1 VGWRGTRLGQMS
13 EPAPQDASPADAK
26 SVIRRLVD
34 EVMNDRRLDVMDE
47 IYDPKLVRSARR
59 WIEPFLE
66 SFADLEMRVVELV
79 AEGER
84 VVGRFSCSGTHV
96 GTWLGHQPTGRR
108 FVNVAEVYFFT
119 VRDGRIVAAWG
130 LEDLWARV
138 NQLGLLGRGGDIGDA
153 AADPAVVDA
162 TTVDPTAEPTA

>member
-1 VGWRGTRLGQMS
+1 MG
-13 EPAPQDASPADAK
+13 EPATEDVTSVDAK
-26 SVIRRLVD
+26 SVVRRLVE
-34 EVMNDRRLDVMDE
+34 EVMNDGRLEVVDE
-47 IYDPKLVRSARR
+47 IYDAKLVRSARR

-79 AEGER
+79 AEGDR

-96 GTWLGHQPTGRR
+96 GTWMGHEATGRR

-119 VRDGRIVAAWG
+119 VREGRIVAAWG

-138 NQLGLLGRGGDIGDA
+138 NQLGLLGDDDGDDSDDA
-153 AADPAVVDA
+153 AGKQTAVDPAVVDPA
-162 TTVDPTAEPTA
+162 VVDPTSEPTA